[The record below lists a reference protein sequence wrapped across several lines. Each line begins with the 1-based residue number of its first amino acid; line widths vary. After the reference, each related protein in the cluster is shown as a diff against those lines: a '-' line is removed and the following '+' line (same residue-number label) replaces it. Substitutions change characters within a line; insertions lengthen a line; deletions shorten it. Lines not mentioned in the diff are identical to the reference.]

1 MRQSTSF
8 YEEKFQGR
16 FEPALV
22 EELAEKGHYSQ
33 LKEGEVLM
41 SPGGYIRSVPIILS
55 GTIKILRMDED
66 GREILM
72 YYLGSG
78 ESCAM
83 SLTCCLNAKR
93 SEVSAI
99 AEEKTEMILLPVQNM
114 EEWITKYPTWR
125 SFVFQT
131 YQRRFD
137 DLLATI
143 DGVAFQKMDER
154 LWNYLQRKAQLTA
167 SKVVGTTH
175 EEIAL
180 ELGTSREVV
189 SRLLKQLEKI
199 GRVHLS
205 RNRVE
210 MVDYL

>member
-1 MRQSTSF
+1 MRQPISF
-8 YEEKFQGR
+8 YVEKFQGR

-22 EELAEKGHYSQ
+22 EELAEKGHYSE

-93 SEVSAI
+93 SEVSAV
-99 AEEKTEMILLPVQNM
+99 AEEKTEIILLPVQNV

-167 SKVVGTTH
+167 SKAVGTTH

-189 SRLLKQLEKI
+189 SRLLKQLEKL
-199 GRVHLS
+199 GRVRLS

-210 MVDYL
+210 LVG

>member
-1 MRQSTSF
+1 MKKTAAYYVEQ
-8 YEEKFQGR
+8 FQGR

-22 EELAEKGHYSQ
+22 EELAEKGHYAL
-33 LKEGEVLM
+33 LKEGDVLM
-41 SPGGYIRSVPIILS
+41 TPGSYIRSVPIILS
-55 GTIKILRMDED
+55 GAIKILRMDEE

-83 SLTCCLNAKR
+83 SLTCCLNARK
-93 SEVSAI
+93 SEVRAV
-99 AEEKTEMILLPVQNM
+99 AEEPTELIMLPVQNV
-114 EEWITKYPTWR
+114 EEWVTKYSTWR

-143 DGVAFQKMDER
+143 DGVAFRKMDER
-154 LWNYLQRKAQLTA
+154 LWHYLERKANLSSSA
-167 SKVVGTTH
+167 VVETTH

-189 SRLLKQLEKI
+189 SRLLKQLEKL
-199 GRVHLS
+199 GQVRLS

-210 MVDYL
+210 LVN

>member
-1 MRQSTSF
+1 MRKTSSF
-8 YEEKFQGR
+8 YAEKFQGK
-16 FEPALV
+16 FEAALV
-22 EELAEKGHYSQ
+22 QELTEKGHYSCIE
-33 LKEGEVLM
+33 EGGTLM
-41 SPGGYIRSVPIILS
+41 TPGTYIRSVPIIIS

-83 SLTCCLNAKR
+83 SLTCCLNARR
-93 SEVSAI
+93 SEIRAV
-99 AEEKTEMILLPVQNM
+99 AEEDTDMVLLPVQSV
-114 EEWITKYPTWR
+114 EEWIVKYPTWR
-125 SFVFQT
+125 AFVFET

-137 DLLATI
+137 DLLKTI
-143 DGVAFQKMDER
+143 DGVAFKKMDER
-154 LWNYLQRKAQLTA
+154 LWDYLQRKTDLTD
-167 SKVVGTTH
+167 SFSLETTH

-199 GRVHLS
+199 GRVRLG

-210 MVDYL
+210 LLTK

>member
-1 MRQSTSF
+1 MQQPTAF
-8 YEEKFQGR
+8 YTEQFQGK

-22 EELAEKGHYSQ
+22 NELAEKGHYSRIE
-33 LKEGEVLM
+33 EGGTLM
-41 SPGGYIRSVPIILS
+41 TPGMYIRSIPIIIS
-55 GTIKILRMDED
+55 GTIKILRMDDD

-83 SLTCCLNAKR
+83 SLTCCLNARR
-93 SEVSAI
+93 SEIRAI
-99 AEEKTEMILLPVQNM
+99 AEENTEMVLLPVQSV
-114 EEWITKYPTWR
+114 EEWIVRYPTWR
-125 SFVFQT
+125 AFVFET

-137 DLLATI
+137 DLLKTI

-154 LWNYLQRKAQLTA
+154 LWHYLQRKTA
-167 SKVVGTTH
+167 LANAVTVETTH

-199 GRVHLS
+199 GRVRLG

-210 MVDYL
+210 LLTK

>member
-1 MRQSTSF
+1 MQQPVEF
-8 YEEKFQGR
+8 YIEKFQGK

-22 EELAEKGHYSQ
+22 SELAEKGHYSRME
-33 LKEGEVLM
+33 EGGTLM
-41 SPGGYIRSVPIILS
+41 TPGAYIRSIPIILN
-55 GTIKILRMDED
+55 GTIKILRTDED

-83 SLTCCLNAKR
+83 SLTCCLNARR
-93 SEVSAI
+93 SEIRAV
-99 AEEKTEMILLPVQNM
+99 AEETTEMVLLPVQSV
-114 EEWITKYPTWR
+114 EEWIVRYPTWR
-125 SFVFQT
+125 AFVFET

-137 DLLATI
+137 DLLKTI

-154 LWNYLQRKAQLTA
+154 LWHYLQQKIQRTA
-167 SKVVGTTH
+167 SSTLETTH
-175 EEIAL
+175 EEIAQ

-199 GRVHLS
+199 GRVRLG

-210 MVDYL
+210 LLTR

>member
-1 MRQSTSF
+1 MQKPVSF
-8 YEEKFQGR
+8 YTDKFQGK
-16 FEPALV
+16 FEPGLMS
-22 EELAEKGHYSQ
+22 ELAEKGHFTRME
-33 LKEGEVLM
+33 EGGTLM
-41 SPGGYIRSVPIILS
+41 TPGSYIRSIPIILS
-55 GTIKILRMDED
+55 GTIKILRTDED

-83 SLTCCLNAKR
+83 SLTCCLNARR
-93 SEVSAI
+93 SEIRAV
-99 AEEKTEMILLPVQNM
+99 AEETTEMVLLPVQSV
-114 EEWITKYPTWR
+114 EEWIVKYPTWR
-125 SFVFQT
+125 AFVFET

-137 DLLATI
+137 DLLKTI

-154 LWNYLQRKAQLTA
+154 LWYYLQRKAALVTSA
-167 SKVVGTTH
+167 TVETTH

-199 GRVHLS
+199 GRIRLG

-210 MVDYL
+210 LLTK

>member
-1 MRQSTSF
+1 
-8 YEEKFQGR
+8 
-16 FEPALV
+16 
-22 EELAEKGHYSQ
+22 
-33 LKEGEVLM
+33 
-41 SPGGYIRSVPIILS
+41 
-55 GTIKILRMDED
+55 
-66 GREILM
+66 
-72 YYLGSG
+72 
-78 ESCAM
+78 M